1 MRILLYLILIP
12 FLSFSQLN
20 YKIQYDVQLNSFQK
34 KGFLFFNK
42 YSAPHYYEFTPT
54 NPKKVNMSEKDDGNA
69 ELRITVEN
77 KFEETRRQLYNLKND
92 TIINVDYIEDEIVT
106 YFDAPKKLNWELINE
121 TKNISGYTCSKAT
134 TNFRGR
140 KYTAWFTTDIP
151 FRFGPWK
158 FTNSPGLIMEIAD
171 ESGKFSW
178 YVTKVEVAREPTEF
192 VLDKKSKIV
201 TLKEFVAK
209 NDKNG
214 EELATQ
220 MQLKLAPRGTV
231 IEKVTTMRGREK
243 TFEWEEE

>member
-1 MRILLYLILIP
+1 
-12 FLSFSQLN
+12 
-20 YKIQYDVQLNSFQK
+20 
-34 KGFLFFNK
+34 
-42 YSAPHYYEFTPT
+42 
-54 NPKKVNMSEKDDGNA
+54 
-69 ELRITVEN
+69 
-77 KFEETRRQLYNLKND
+77 
-92 TIINVDYIEDEIVT
+92 
-106 YFDAPKKLNWELINE
+106 
-121 TKNISGYTCSKAT
+121 
-134 TNFRGR
+134 
-140 KYTAWFTTDIP
+140 
-151 FRFGPWK
+151 
-158 FTNSPGLIMEIAD
+158 MEIAD

-231 IEKVTTMRGREK
+231 IKKVTIMRGREK